1 MHKKVIHHQQHAF
14 AGHFFNQPTF
24 CAVDH
29 KFLWGVFGEQGYLCQ
44 VELSSGYIICLMSV
58 CMQNCHMAV
67 HKKCHVL
74 VLAQCVGV
82 RASAQL
88 TSKLPLQLAIRHSFE
103 K

>member
-1 MHKKVIHHQQHAF
+1 
-14 AGHFFNQPTF
+14 
-24 CAVDH
+24 
-29 KFLWGVFGEQGYLCQ
+29 
-44 VELSSGYIICLMSV
+44 MSV